1 MITRQTTQMNSR
13 ISQSTLYEEAVKN
26 KKVLYLILYK
36 EIFESIVDGVKTMEY
51 RDKTKYW
58 DKRILNREYDYI
70 RFSNGYGNDTRPY
83 MICEYRGYT
92 IDDVNARYELP
103 ISDILELGNYWMGGQ
118 NVAKSDIMQFVDRFN
133 HC

>member
-1 MITRQTTQMNSR
+1 MSNRFDNS
-13 ISQSTLYEEAVKN
+13 QYEKAVKN

-36 EIFESIVDGVKTMEY
+36 EIFERIVDGVKTIEY

-83 MICEYRGYT
+83 MITEYQGYE
-92 IDDVNARYELP
+92 INASNNRYELP
-103 ISDILELGNYWMGGQ
+103 ISDILKIGNYGSLLERELGVERRSN
-118 NVAKSDIMQFVDRFN
+118 R
-133 HC
+133 

>member
-1 MITRQTTQMNSR
+1 MNSR

-36 EIFESIVDGVKTMEY
+36 EIFESIVDGVKTTEY

-103 ISDILELGNYWMGGQ
+103 ISDILELGNYWMGG
-118 NVAKSDIMQFVDRFN
+118 
-133 HC
+133 

>member
-1 MITRQTTQMNSR
+1 MNSK

-36 EIFESIVDGVKTMEY
+36 DIFERIVDGVKTTEY

-83 MICEYRGYT
+83 MITEYKGYK
-92 IDDVNARYELP
+92 INASNTRYELP

-118 NVAKSDIMQFVDRFN
+118 NVAKSDIIDISDRFN
-133 HC
+133 SVRTQE